1 MLSASSIG
9 LIAMGCVFVV
19 CLVAFLCV
27 VINLKKKIAAQKGNL
42 DTEKNAL
49 ELELSKTLESKD
61 ALIQILNN
69 NISSLENKI
78 KDAEDEKSRIL
89 QEKNQDEEKIST
101 VLPSDNAGVL
111 KEFQEKNA
119 KLKELNDGLENKV
132 KELNADVKNSKLDI
146 SSLTAQLK
154 SFQEKTCES
163 VAEFERISGE
173 LEKVKE
179 TNVDLTKNLE
189 KTKKENK
196 TLKDENEDLENDI
209 ENLENKIKKNKDEIS
224 SLKDDLES
232 LNKKNKNQ
240 SERIGEL
247 SEELNGAKASLS
259 NKQKAL
265 TFVQEILTAKEN
277 PDNTTKERRKV
288 INRINSFMNDS
299 LFDLMKASDG
309 TVAEIENLKNEF
321 DVWQNLEKKHWLRNK
336 RAIAFVGEFS
346 AGKTSI
352 VNSIL
357 KQNDPKATLLPE
369 SVKATTAIPT
379 YISNTSGRSSFAF
392 LTPNNQL
399 KTMSETTFKMV
410 DKEVLENVKGTS
422 SLIKY
427 FVMSYNNKAL
437 NDLSILDTPGFDSN
451 DPEDAMRTIEIIN
464 ECDALFWVVDVNK
477 GELNK
482 TSIKTIKENLRRP
495 LFVVINKI
503 DSVNPSG
510 LEDADKKIRKTLDD
524 NGIAYEKIIRF
535 SKKANASLILEYLNS
550 VSKARVEVNAIK
562 TLEKVVDSY
571 RQKAHDE
578 VEKSKGVL
586 ARAKSDGNEA
596 MRIFSQTVD
605 ELKRACDDV
614 AEMPS
619 RKEHGL
625 IWKETVFEMTPSGFS
640 EFKEKLE
647 LVKEISKRSEVIS
660 NARTEFE
667 QEIVKSVDDC
677 QKAVQLEMKWEK
689 LSDTFRKIVASFNST
704 VANC

>member
-1 MLSASSIG
+1 MDFSVIGLIVLGSVLVVLSIVFFSVIKKQQQNFAAQRNSFDTEKKSLEQQYAKTLANTLDTKDAEIKSLEEQFGDNTDSVAKKLKTVEAEKRQIESYVKEKDALCQTLQQKIVQLEKEKNSALNTDNATSLKEAQEKLSAS
-9 LIAMGCVFVV
+9 
-19 CLVAFLCV
+19 
-27 VINLKKKIAAQKGNL
+27 
-42 DTEKNAL
+42 NA
-49 ELELSKTLESKD
+49 E
-61 ALIQILNN
+61 
-69 NISSLENKI
+69 
-78 KDAEDEKSRIL
+78 L
-89 QEKNQDEEKIST
+89 QEK
-101 VLPSDNAGVL
+101 
-111 KEFQEKNA
+111 
-119 KLKELNDGLENKV
+119 
-132 KELNADVKNSKLDI
+132 
-146 SSLTAQLK
+146 
-154 SFQEKTCES
+154 
-163 VAEFERISGE
+163 
-173 LEKVKE
+173 LEKA
-179 TNVDLTKNLE
+179 L
-189 KTKKENK
+189 KENK
-196 TLKDENEDLENDI
+196 SLEDKIDDLEDDYD
-209 ENLENKIKKNKDEIS
+209 ELDNKFKKQKKEMS
-224 SLKDDLES
+224 SLKDDLEEFQRAVKRKS
-232 LNKKNKNQ
+232 DEKAELLEKLNGTEANLTNKK
-240 SERIGEL
+240 
-247 SEELNGAKASLS
+247 
-259 NKQKAL
+259 KAL

-379 YISNTSGRSSFAF
+379 YILNTSGRPSFAF

-451 DPEDAMRTIEIIN
+451 DPEDAMRTIEVIN

-495 LFVVINKI
+495 LFVVINKV

-586 ARAKSDGNEA
+586 ARARSDGNEA

-614 AEMPS
+614 AEMPN

-677 QKAVQLEMKWEK
+677 QKAVQLEIKWEK

>member
-1 MLSASSIG
+1 MDFSVIGLIVLGSVLVVLSIVFFSVIKKQQQNFAAQRNSFDTEKKSLEQQYAKALANTLDTKDAEIKSLEEQFGDNTDSVAKKLKTVEAEKRQIESYVKEKDALCQTLQQKIVQLEKEKNSALNTDNATSLKEAQEKLSAS
-9 LIAMGCVFVV
+9 
-19 CLVAFLCV
+19 
-27 VINLKKKIAAQKGNL
+27 
-42 DTEKNAL
+42 NA
-49 ELELSKTLESKD
+49 E
-61 ALIQILNN
+61 
-69 NISSLENKI
+69 
-78 KDAEDEKSRIL
+78 L
-89 QEKNQDEEKIST
+89 QEK
-101 VLPSDNAGVL
+101 
-111 KEFQEKNA
+111 
-119 KLKELNDGLENKV
+119 
-132 KELNADVKNSKLDI
+132 
-146 SSLTAQLK
+146 
-154 SFQEKTCES
+154 
-163 VAEFERISGE
+163 
-173 LEKVKE
+173 LEKA
-179 TNVDLTKNLE
+179 L
-189 KTKKENK
+189 KENK
-196 TLKDENEDLENDI
+196 SLEDKIDDLEDDYD
-209 ENLENKIKKNKDEIS
+209 ELDNKFKKQKKEMS
-224 SLKDDLES
+224 SLKDDLEEFQRAVKRKS
-232 LNKKNKNQ
+232 DEKAELLEKLNGTEANLTNKK
-240 SERIGEL
+240 
-247 SEELNGAKASLS
+247 
-259 NKQKAL
+259 KAL

-379 YISNTSGRSSFAF
+379 YISNTSGRPSFAF

-451 DPEDAMRTIEIIN
+451 DPEDAMRTIEVIN

-495 LFVVINKI
+495 LFVVINKV

-535 SKKANASLILEYLNS
+535 SKK
-550 VSKARVEVNAIK
+550 SK
-562 TLEKVVDSY
+562 
-571 RQKAHDE
+571 
-578 VEKSKGVL
+578 
-586 ARAKSDGNEA
+586 
-596 MRIFSQTVD
+596 
-605 ELKRACDDV
+605 C
-614 AEMPS
+614 
-619 RKEHGL
+619 
-625 IWKETVFEMTPSGFS
+625 
-640 EFKEKLE
+640 
-647 LVKEISKRSEVIS
+647 
-660 NARTEFE
+660 
-667 QEIVKSVDDC
+667 
-677 QKAVQLEMKWEK
+677 
-689 LSDTFRKIVASFNST
+689 
-704 VANC
+704 

>member
-1 MLSASSIG
+1 MDFSVIGLIVLGSVLVVLSIVFFSVIKKQQQNFAAQRNSFDTEKKSLEQQYAKALANTLDTKDAEIKSLEEQFGDNTDSVAKKLKTVEAEKRQIESYVKEKDALCQTLQQKIVQLEKEKNSALNTDNATSLKEAQEKLSAS
-9 LIAMGCVFVV
+9 
-19 CLVAFLCV
+19 
-27 VINLKKKIAAQKGNL
+27 
-42 DTEKNAL
+42 NA
-49 ELELSKTLESKD
+49 E
-61 ALIQILNN
+61 
-69 NISSLENKI
+69 
-78 KDAEDEKSRIL
+78 L
-89 QEKNQDEEKIST
+89 QEK
-101 VLPSDNAGVL
+101 
-111 KEFQEKNA
+111 
-119 KLKELNDGLENKV
+119 
-132 KELNADVKNSKLDI
+132 
-146 SSLTAQLK
+146 
-154 SFQEKTCES
+154 
-163 VAEFERISGE
+163 
-173 LEKVKE
+173 LEKA
-179 TNVDLTKNLE
+179 L
-189 KTKKENK
+189 KENK
-196 TLKDENEDLENDI
+196 SLEDKIDDLEDDYD
-209 ENLENKIKKNKDEIS
+209 ELDNKFKKQKKEMS
-224 SLKDDLES
+224 SLKDDLEEFQRAVKRKS
-232 LNKKNKNQ
+232 DEKAELLEKLNGTEANLTNKK
-240 SERIGEL
+240 
-247 SEELNGAKASLS
+247 
-259 NKQKAL
+259 KAL

-379 YISNTSGRSSFAF
+379 YILNTSGRPSFAF

-451 DPEDAMRTIEIIN
+451 DPEDAMRTIEVIN

-495 LFVVINKI
+495 LFVVINKV

-586 ARAKSDGNEA
+586 ARARSDGNEA

-614 AEMPS
+614 AEMPN

-677 QKAVQLEMKWEK
+677 QKAVQLEIKWEK

>member
-1 MLSASSIG
+1 MDFSVIGLIVVGSVLVVLSIVFFSVIKKQQQNFAAQRNSFDTEKKSLEQQYAKALANTLDTKDAEIKSLEEQFGDNTDSVAKKLKTVEAEKRQIESYVKEKDALCQTLQQKIVQLEKEKNSALNTDNATSLKEAQEKLSAS
-9 LIAMGCVFVV
+9 
-19 CLVAFLCV
+19 
-27 VINLKKKIAAQKGNL
+27 
-42 DTEKNAL
+42 NA
-49 ELELSKTLESKD
+49 E
-61 ALIQILNN
+61 
-69 NISSLENKI
+69 
-78 KDAEDEKSRIL
+78 L
-89 QEKNQDEEKIST
+89 QEK
-101 VLPSDNAGVL
+101 
-111 KEFQEKNA
+111 
-119 KLKELNDGLENKV
+119 
-132 KELNADVKNSKLDI
+132 
-146 SSLTAQLK
+146 
-154 SFQEKTCES
+154 
-163 VAEFERISGE
+163 
-173 LEKVKE
+173 LEKA
-179 TNVDLTKNLE
+179 L
-189 KTKKENK
+189 KENK
-196 TLKDENEDLENDI
+196 SLEDKIDDLEDDYD
-209 ENLENKIKKNKDEIS
+209 ELDNKFKKQKKEMS
-224 SLKDDLES
+224 SLKDDLEEFQRAVKRKS
-232 LNKKNKNQ
+232 DEKAELLEKLNGTEANLTNKK
-240 SERIGEL
+240 
-247 SEELNGAKASLS
+247 
-259 NKQKAL
+259 KAL

-379 YISNTSGRSSFAF
+379 YILNTSGRPSFAF

-451 DPEDAMRTIEIIN
+451 DPEDAMRTIEVIN

-495 LFVVINKI
+495 LFVVINKV

-586 ARAKSDGNEA
+586 ARARSDGNEA

-614 AEMPS
+614 AEMPN

-677 QKAVQLEMKWEK
+677 QKAVQLEIKWEK

>member
-1 MLSASSIG
+1 MEKVKATNIDLADK
-9 LIAMGCVFVV
+9 LKKTEKEN
-19 CLVAFLCV
+19 
-27 VINLKKKIAAQKGNL
+27 INLK
-42 DTEKNAL
+42 
-49 ELELSKTLESKD
+49 
-61 ALIQILNN
+61 
-69 NISSLENKI
+69 NK
-78 KDAEDEKSRIL
+78 
-89 QEKNQDEEKIST
+89 
-101 VLPSDNAGVL
+101 
-111 KEFQEKNA
+111 
-119 KLKELNDGLENKV
+119 
-132 KELNADVKNSKLDI
+132 
-146 SSLTAQLK
+146 
-154 SFQEKTCES
+154 
-163 VAEFERISGE
+163 
-173 LEKVKE
+173 
-179 TNVDLTKNLE
+179 
-189 KTKKENK
+189 
-196 TLKDENEDLENDI
+196 NEDLEDDI
-209 ENLENKIKKNKDEIS
+209 DDLEKKMKKNKGEIS
-224 SLKDDLES
+224 SLKDDLEK

-451 DPEDAMRTIEIIN
+451 DPEDAMRTIEVIN

-482 TSIKTIKENLRRP
+482 TSIKTIKENLHRP
-495 LFVVINKI
+495 LFVVINKV
-503 DSVNPSG
+503 DTKNPEG
-510 LEDADKKIRKTLDD
+510 VETFKKKIKETLA
-524 NGIAYEKIIRF
+524 NSGISYEKIISF
-535 SKKANASLILEYLNS
+535 SKKEKASEILKYLNS
-550 VSKARVEVNAIK
+550 VNKASVEVNAIESIRNIMK
-562 TLEKVVDSY
+562 KYKRDIHSKVV
-571 RQKAHDE
+571 KC
-578 VEKSKGVL
+578 KSL
-586 ARAKSDGNEA
+586 AESARGEGSNTSAQFTRSVNN
-596 MRIFSQTVD
+596 
-605 ELKRACDDV
+605 
-614 AEMPS
+614 
-619 RKEHGL
+619 L
-625 IWKETVFEMTPSGFS
+625 IKKCETVGDIPSWNEHLFSANVYEMSPTQHSDFEKGLDDI
-640 EFKEKLE
+640 KN
-647 LVKEISKRSEVIS
+647 ISKKTKELYEKRMDIEKDIVSRSK
-660 NARTEFE
+660 EF
-667 QEIVKSVDDC
+667 QDK
-677 QKAVQLEMKWEK
+677 VQLELKWDE
-689 LSDTFRKIVASFNST
+689 LISVFERHAQQFNMS
-704 VANC
+704 NH

>member
-1 MLSASSIG
+1 MDFSVIGLIVLGSVLVVLSIVFFSVIKKQQQNFAAQRNSFDTEKKSLEQQYAKALANTLDTKDAEIKSLEEQFGDNTDSVAKKLKTVEAEKRQIESYVKEKDALCQTLQQKIVQLEKEKNSALNTDNATSLKEAQEKLSAS
-9 LIAMGCVFVV
+9 
-19 CLVAFLCV
+19 
-27 VINLKKKIAAQKGNL
+27 
-42 DTEKNAL
+42 NA
-49 ELELSKTLESKD
+49 E
-61 ALIQILNN
+61 
-69 NISSLENKI
+69 
-78 KDAEDEKSRIL
+78 L
-89 QEKNQDEEKIST
+89 QEK
-101 VLPSDNAGVL
+101 
-111 KEFQEKNA
+111 
-119 KLKELNDGLENKV
+119 
-132 KELNADVKNSKLDI
+132 
-146 SSLTAQLK
+146 
-154 SFQEKTCES
+154 
-163 VAEFERISGE
+163 
-173 LEKVKE
+173 LEKA
-179 TNVDLTKNLE
+179 L
-189 KTKKENK
+189 KENK
-196 TLKDENEDLENDI
+196 SLEDKIDDLEDDYD
-209 ENLENKIKKNKDEIS
+209 ELDNKFKKQKKEMS
-224 SLKDDLES
+224 SLKDDLEEFQRAVKRKS
-232 LNKKNKNQ
+232 DEKAELLEKLNGTEANLTNKK
-240 SERIGEL
+240 
-247 SEELNGAKASLS
+247 
-259 NKQKAL
+259 KAL

-379 YISNTSGRSSFAF
+379 YISNTSGRPSFAF

-451 DPEDAMRTIEIIN
+451 DPEDAMRTIEVIN

-495 LFVVINKI
+495 LFVVINKV

-586 ARAKSDGNEA
+586 ARARSDGNEA

-614 AEMPS
+614 AEMPN

-677 QKAVQLEMKWEK
+677 QKAVQLEIKWEK

>member
-1 MLSASSIG
+1 MDFSVIGLIVLGSVLVVLSIVFFSVIKKQQQNFAAQRNSFDTEKKSLEQQYAKALANTLDTKDAEIKSLEEQFGDNTDSVAKKLKTVEAEKRQIESYVKEKDALCQTLQQKIVQLEKEKNSALNTDNATSLKEAQEKLSAS
-9 LIAMGCVFVV
+9 
-19 CLVAFLCV
+19 
-27 VINLKKKIAAQKGNL
+27 
-42 DTEKNAL
+42 NAV
-49 ELELSKTLESKD
+49 
-61 ALIQILNN
+61 
-69 NISSLENKI
+69 
-78 KDAEDEKSRIL
+78 L
-89 QEKNQDEEKIST
+89 QEK
-101 VLPSDNAGVL
+101 
-111 KEFQEKNA
+111 
-119 KLKELNDGLENKV
+119 
-132 KELNADVKNSKLDI
+132 
-146 SSLTAQLK
+146 
-154 SFQEKTCES
+154 
-163 VAEFERISGE
+163 
-173 LEKVKE
+173 LEKA
-179 TNVDLTKNLE
+179 L
-189 KTKKENK
+189 KENK
-196 TLKDENEDLENDI
+196 SLEDKIDDLEDDYD
-209 ENLENKIKKNKDEIS
+209 ELDNKFKKQKKEMS
-224 SLKDDLES
+224 SLKDDLEEFQRAVKRKS
-232 LNKKNKNQ
+232 DEKAELLEKLNGTEANLTNKK
-240 SERIGEL
+240 
-247 SEELNGAKASLS
+247 
-259 NKQKAL
+259 KAL

-379 YISNTSGRSSFAF
+379 YISNTSGRPSFAF

-451 DPEDAMRTIEIIN
+451 DPEDAMRTIEVIN

-495 LFVVINKI
+495 LFVVINKV

-586 ARAKSDGNEA
+586 ARARSDGNEA

-614 AEMPS
+614 AEMPN

-677 QKAVQLEMKWEK
+677 QKAVQLEIKWEK

>member
-1 MLSASSIG
+1 MDFSVIGLIVLGSVLVVLSIVFFSVIKKQQQNFAAQRNSFDTEKKSLEQQYAKALANTLDTKDAEIKSLEEQFGDNTDSVAKKLKTVEAEKRQIESYVKEKDALCQTLQQKIVQLEKEKNSALNTDNATSLKEAQEKLSAS
-9 LIAMGCVFVV
+9 
-19 CLVAFLCV
+19 
-27 VINLKKKIAAQKGNL
+27 
-42 DTEKNAL
+42 NA
-49 ELELSKTLESKD
+49 E
-61 ALIQILNN
+61 
-69 NISSLENKI
+69 
-78 KDAEDEKSRIL
+78 L
-89 QEKNQDEEKIST
+89 QEK
-101 VLPSDNAGVL
+101 
-111 KEFQEKNA
+111 
-119 KLKELNDGLENKV
+119 
-132 KELNADVKNSKLDI
+132 
-146 SSLTAQLK
+146 
-154 SFQEKTCES
+154 
-163 VAEFERISGE
+163 
-173 LEKVKE
+173 LEKA
-179 TNVDLTKNLE
+179 L
-189 KTKKENK
+189 KENK
-196 TLKDENEDLENDI
+196 SLEDKIDDLEDDYD
-209 ENLENKIKKNKDEIS
+209 ELDNKFKKQKKEMS
-224 SLKDDLES
+224 SLKDDLEEFQRAVKRKS
-232 LNKKNKNQ
+232 DEKAELLEKLNGTEANLTNKK
-240 SERIGEL
+240 
-247 SEELNGAKASLS
+247 
-259 NKQKAL
+259 KAL

-379 YISNTSGRSSFAF
+379 YILNTSGRPSFAF

-451 DPEDAMRTIEIIN
+451 DPEDAMRTIEVIN

-495 LFVVINKI
+495 LFVVINKV

-586 ARAKSDGNEA
+586 ARARSDGNEA

-614 AEMPS
+614 AEMPN

-625 IWKETVFEMTPSGFS
+625 IWKETGFEMTPSGFS

-677 QKAVQLEMKWEK
+677 QKAVQLEIKWEK

>member
-1 MLSASSIG
+1 MDFSVIGLIVLGSVLVVLSIVFFSVIKKQQQNFAAQRNSFDTEKKSLEQQYAKALANTLDTKDAEIKSLEEQFGDNTDSVAKKLKTVEAEKRQIESYVKEKDALCQTLQQKIVQLEKEKNSALNTDNATSLKEAQEKLSAS
-9 LIAMGCVFVV
+9 
-19 CLVAFLCV
+19 
-27 VINLKKKIAAQKGNL
+27 
-42 DTEKNAL
+42 NA
-49 ELELSKTLESKD
+49 E
-61 ALIQILNN
+61 
-69 NISSLENKI
+69 
-78 KDAEDEKSRIL
+78 L
-89 QEKNQDEEKIST
+89 QEK
-101 VLPSDNAGVL
+101 
-111 KEFQEKNA
+111 
-119 KLKELNDGLENKV
+119 
-132 KELNADVKNSKLDI
+132 
-146 SSLTAQLK
+146 
-154 SFQEKTCES
+154 
-163 VAEFERISGE
+163 
-173 LEKVKE
+173 LEKA
-179 TNVDLTKNLE
+179 L
-189 KTKKENK
+189 KENK
-196 TLKDENEDLENDI
+196 SLEDKIDDLEDDYD
-209 ENLENKIKKNKDEIS
+209 ELDNKFKKQKKEMS
-224 SLKDDLES
+224 SLKDDLEEFQRAVKRKS
-232 LNKKNKNQ
+232 DEKAELLEKLNGTEANLTNKK
-240 SERIGEL
+240 
-247 SEELNGAKASLS
+247 
-259 NKQKAL
+259 KAL

-379 YISNTSGRSSFAF
+379 YILNTSGRPSFAF

-451 DPEDAMRTIEIIN
+451 DPEDAMRTIEVIN

-495 LFVVINKI
+495 LFVVINKV

-586 ARAKSDGNEA
+586 ARARSDGNEA

-614 AEMPS
+614 AEMPN

-677 QKAVQLEMKWEK
+677 QKAVQLEIKWEK

-704 VANC
+704 VAN